1 MKEVAGNLNNL
12 TLYKG
17 DNEKKIEYIKE
28 AIVIN
33 KNLNAQWSLGENYNN
48 LGKQYFYANQYDN
61 ALKALSK
68 AFEIATS
75 IGAKELICDNYEY
88 SSWVYA
94 VMGGIIKQLI
104 NRSKNYTC

>member
-33 KNLNAQWSLGENYNN
+33 K
-48 LGKQYFYANQYDN
+48 
-61 ALKALSK
+61 
-68 AFEIATS
+68 I
-75 IGAKELICDNYEY
+75 
-88 SSWVYA
+88 
-94 VMGGIIKQLI
+94 
-104 NRSKNYTC
+104 